1 MRSFTAVVFTCVMA
15 QALGG
20 LMPAFVDSDT
30 GEVLVRVPRQ
40 LALDEDQ
47 YVNRRMAV
55 EQAQFEKR
63 QLAQINGDDDDQ
75 FVAAD
80 TSYGHPAPHPI
91 GRSKT
96 QVYRGPSKPG
106 KSPYDS
112 FAAWGFYNT
121 QPADAPP
128 HHG

>member
-1 MRSFTAVVFTCVMA
+1 MA

-47 YVNRRMAV
+47 VSQYVNRM
-55 EQAQFEKR
+55 QAIEKAQIQKR
-63 QLAQINGDDDDQ
+63 QLAQINGDDDQ
-75 FVAAD
+75 FVSAD
-80 TSYGHPAPHPI
+80 SSYGHPAPLPI

-106 KSPYDS
+106 KNPYDS